1 MRSVP
6 GSRGAAF
13 LTALALLA
21 GCAGGAGSGSL
32 GSTIPKQTNGATG
45 SVRFS
50 VVVPQKTATSGRS
63 PAYVSP
69 ATQSMTVTV
78 YQGAN
83 NLGTATVG
91 LTASSTGCTSSLAS
105 TTCTL
110 TISSLNAGSYTGSI
124 TTYDGAN
131 GTGNA
136 LSTEQNVAFTVT
148 SNQST
153 LVPLTLSGIPTA
165 IKVLNA
171 GTNAVD
177 VLAQDADGNFI
188 IGAGAPTFTASASSG
203 PAVVTVVQPT
213 ASHPNLISF
222 VQASPVVYG
231 TESLSISA
239 SYPVGQSNTCG
250 MSGAVC
256 SLSSA
261 ITATALPPM
270 AMAASYTNGFVFGYS
285 LPLSSPTQAPTIA
298 LSLGADDFL
307 LAEDNNGNVFSAAY
321 ASPATVWK
329 IPPPYSTATVA
340 NTLGG
345 DDPYQMAV
353 GPNGDLALAN
363 DGGGTGGSLYSPPY
377 SGAPTALTSGVTTPT
392 YGVAFDASSNL
403 YFGNEGASTLTMLA
417 PPYTGTPVT
426 VSTTSVPYGLT
437 ISGNTLFVGESSAV
451 DVFSLPLTSTSVPIA
466 TLSSGVKA
474 AYRMALD
481 GSGNLWVSNDT
492 GGSISKGT
500 IEEFTK
506 PFSTGEAPAVTIN
519 LPVGT
524 STSITPWGI
533 AFDSSG
539 NLYVANSAG
548 GTANGGGLLEFTPPI
563 TSASTPEVAIE
574 TANFNDLYDL
584 VITPSAFSVTP

>member
-1 MRSVP
+1 MRSVS

-13 LTALALLA
+13 LAALALLA
-21 GCAGGAGSGSL
+21 GCGGGAGSGSL

-50 VVVPQKTATSGRS
+50 IVVPQKTATSGRS

-124 TTYDGAN
+124 TTYDGPN

-136 LSTEQNVAFTVT
+136 LSTAQNVAFTVT

-165 IKVLNA
+165 IQVLSA

-188 IGAGAPTFTASASSG
+188 VGAGAPTFTATASSG
-203 PAVVTVVQPT
+203 PAVVTVTQPT
-213 ASHPNLISF
+213 ASQPNRISF

-231 TESLSISA
+231 TESFGVSA
-239 SYPVGQSNTCG
+239 SFPAGESNACTQ
-250 MSGAVC
+250 SGAVC

-261 ITATALPPM
+261 VTAEAGAPM
-270 AMAASYTNGFVFGYS
+270 AAIANGYTNSVLGYT
-285 LPLSSPTQAPTIA
+285 LPLTSATQAPAVSIA
-298 LSLGADDFL
+298 LPSAHVLTMDSS
-307 LAEDNNGNVFSAAY
+307 GNLFAASSS
-321 ASPATVWK
+321 SPATVLE
-329 IPPPYSTATVA
+329 IPAPYTAAKVT
-340 NTLGG
+340 NSLGG
-345 DDPYQMAV
+345 RYSRQIAV
-353 GPNGDLALAN
+353 APNGDLALAN
-363 DGGGTGGSLYSPPY
+363 GGSIGGSLYAPPY
-377 SGAPTALTSGVTTPT
+377 TAAPIGLVNGLSSPF
-392 YGVAFDASSNL
+392 GVAFDASNNL
-403 YFGNEGASTLTMLA
+403 YFANYSLSQVAILA

-426 VSTTSVPYGLT
+426 VSTTSAPYGLSV
-437 ISGNTLFVGESSAV
+437 SGGTLFVGESSDV
-451 DVFSLPLTSTSVPIA
+451 DVFSLPLTGASTPIA
-466 TLSSGVKA
+466 TLSNGIDRSFRTAVDA
-474 AYRMALD
+474 
-481 GSGNLWVSNDT
+481 SGNLWVANAF
-492 GGSISKGT
+492 GGANLEGS

-506 PFSTGEAPAVTIN
+506 PFSTGEAPAVTISM
-519 LPVGT
+519 PIGGT
-524 STSITPWGI
+524 STSYYPLGI
-533 AFDSSG
+533 AFDSAG
-539 NLYVANSAG
+539 DLYVVNTYG
-548 GTANGGGLLEFTPPI
+548 GTNRGGLLEFSPPI
-563 TSASTPEVAIE
+563 TSSSTPKYAIE
-574 TANFNDLYDL
+574 TSNLSSTYDI
-584 VITPSAFSVTP
+584 VITPPTFLVTP